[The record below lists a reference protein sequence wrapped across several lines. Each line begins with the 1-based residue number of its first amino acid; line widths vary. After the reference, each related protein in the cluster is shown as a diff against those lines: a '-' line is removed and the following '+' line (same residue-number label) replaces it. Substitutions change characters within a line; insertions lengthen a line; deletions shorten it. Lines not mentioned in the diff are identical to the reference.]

1 MSTSP
6 QSQSS
11 RANQEMM
18 NQARRKAE
26 FTSDPLEKL
35 RLLCLSKGSEGV
47 LEFGR
52 VFRRKES
59 DDLSLEE
66 FTEAIRDTGHQL
78 TKDQIEAI
86 FQAFDTEGSGNM
98 STTEFI
104 AAMRPN
110 MSDTRKKSINE
121 AFDKCDKA
129 KAGVITLEELRGI
142 CSVRA
147 HPKYRSGEMTEDEI
161 LQKFMT
167 NFEKGSIDGK
177 ITREEFFNY
186 YAGVSA
192 SIDTDAYFDL
202 MLRQAYRL

>member
-18 NQARRKAE
+18 NQAKRKAE
-26 FTSDPLEKL
+26 YTLDPLEKL
-35 RLLCLSKGSEGV
+35 RLLCLSKGSDGL

-66 FTEAIRDTGHQL
+66 FTEAIRDAGHQI
-78 TKDQIEAI
+78 TKDQIDI
-86 FQAFDTEGSGNM
+86 LFQAFDTEGSGTI
-98 STTEFI
+98 STSEFI
-104 AAMRPN
+104 AAIRPK
-110 MSDTRKKSINE
+110 MSDSRKKSIND
-121 AFDKCDKA
+121 AFEKCDKA
-129 KAGVITLEELRGI
+129 KAGVITLEELRRL

-147 HPKYRSGEMTEDEI
+147 HPKYRSGEMSEDQI
-161 LQKFMT
+161 LQKFMA

-177 ITREEFFNY
+177 ITREEFLNY

-202 MLRQAYRL
+202 MLRQAYKL